1 MNLNSSF
8 YDWAQV
14 LEQYDGKLRE
24 EQKKNRP
31 VGAKKM
37 WKASSIPF

>member
-24 EQKKNRP
+24 EQKK
-31 VGAKKM
+31 KK
-37 WKASSIPF
+37 